1 MTSRISWKDIK
12 WSDPDGGTITL
23 HGTIPTLV
31 YPRKLRPSEEWHGLA
46 LLESSEVVDLWI
58 QEEKDEKESSGVNM
72 AHALV
77 SGGTMGLY
85 LNDLIQIDDIT
96 VGRFPDPE
104 PRRVHRLAN
113 RHKRPVYFIEPEI
126 DDQQWE
132 DLQKIKQLDNRSV
145 NSYINEGIRLVVKE
159 KLQQISTM
167 KKNRNTLE
175 DMVSI

>member
-1 MTSRISWKDIK
+1 MTSRISWEDIK

-31 YPRKLRPSEEWHGLA
+31 YPRKLRPSQEWHGLA

-96 VGRFPDPE
+96 VGTISR
-104 PRRVHRLAN
+104 PRTSSC
-113 RHKRPVYFIEPEI
+113 P
-126 DDQQWE
+126 
-132 DLQKIKQLDNRSV
+132 
-145 NSYINEGIRLVVKE
+145 
-159 KLQQISTM
+159 QIG
-167 KKNRNTLE
+167 
-175 DMVSI
+175 

>member
-31 YPRKLRPSEEWHGLA
+31 YPRKLRPSQEWHGLA

-85 LNDLIQIDDIT
+85 LNDLIQIDDVT

-113 RHKRPVYFIEPEI
+113 RHNRPVYFIEPEI
-126 DDQQWE
+126 DDPQWE
-132 DLQKIKQLDNRSV
+132 EHMIAEAKEVPELEKITGYGNNWEKV
-145 NSYINEGIRLVVKE
+145 AKE
-159 KLQQISTM
+159 S
-167 KKNRNTLE
+167 KKEYL
-175 DMVSI
+175 